1 VTTLAELEKR
11 LQHIEDERAVERL
24 IASYGPL
31 VDAGDADATA
41 ELWAPDLD
49 AS

>member
-1 VTTLAELEKR
+1 MSTVDELEKR
-11 LQHIEDERAVERL
+11 LQVVEDERAVERI

-31 VDAGDADATA
+31 VDAGEAEATA
-41 ELWAPDLD
+41 DLWA